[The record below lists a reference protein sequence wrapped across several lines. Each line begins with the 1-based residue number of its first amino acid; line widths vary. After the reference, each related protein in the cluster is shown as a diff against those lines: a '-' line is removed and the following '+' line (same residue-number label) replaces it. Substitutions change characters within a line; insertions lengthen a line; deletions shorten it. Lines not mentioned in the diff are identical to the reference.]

1 MSFHIIYVF
10 SYSEKLD
17 SLALYNV
24 ESVQRALQLAHS
36 NSSDSQKK
44 QFSELFAF
52 TEEEETSSTKAKGGG
67 RGRKPGPKPKKTPKD
82 VVSESS
88 EESSE
93 VSLCILL
100 CFNWSNYL

>member
-1 MSFHIIYVF
+1 MFYTSFYLFIC

-44 QFSELFAF
+44 QFSELFAL

-67 RGRKPGPKPKKTPKD
+67 RGRKPGPKPKKTAKD
-82 VVSESS
+82 VISESS

-93 VSLCILL
+93 VGCCESVC
-100 CFNWSNYL
+100 Y

>member
-1 MSFHIIYVF
+1 MTLEIIIFHALSCIF
-10 SYSEKLD
+10 CSCSEKLD

-24 ESVQRALQLAHS
+24 DSVQRALQLAHS

-44 QFSELFAF
+44 QFSELFAL
-52 TEEEETSSTKAKGGG
+52 TEEETSSAKTKGG
-67 RGRKPGPKPKKTPKD
+67 RGRKPASKAAKKPAKD

-93 VSLCILL
+93 V
-100 CFNWSNYL
+100 N